1 MRTAY
6 NPQTREVLGLKNGQW
21 TKLQTASNDKGDM
34 LYLGDSGWEPL
45 NLGSAS
51 TPDQPQQP
59 TPQAQLKGETPF
71 DSWFDLYRNESPE
84 TPDTEQGGNRGLSLG
99 MRNVLEGI
107 GSVAGTIANPFA
119 NTINWMLGG
128 DPNYFK
134 NPGAAASDIV
144 GLATPQT
151 DDEKLRSRIIEGTSG
166 AVVPIV
172 GGAAA
177 ASRAVSPVAR
187 SVGRMVAEAPVSQ
200 ILGGGIGNAAAETA
214 RQSGAGEGTQL
225 ALGLLGASVAPGA
238 VAAAGSARNR
248 MGNLINPEKLQ
259 AFRNLG
265 YEAPSLGA
273 VSDSGVVQN
282 LESGLSQ
289 ALPTAGVMK
298 RARERGQQILDSAVD
313 QTADDIAGGGYVPQN
328 REQLGMFTREATEG
342 SRKAFTEKASR
353 LEDEVY
359 SPFTRNKTKLPTTF
373 ERIEQLTDTG
383 SPTADFEARDRLYR
397 QLGGIGTD
405 ARDFGGTTV
414 AAARQYRRALG
425 ERMGAQ
431 PTANTSDATRGE
443 MKNLYGAVS
452 EDIRN
457 AIPENQRESVDA
469 YTRWYANQKQLREDI
484 DKSFFK
490 SGNDSATANA
500 LLTADAGKLIELERI
515 LGPESIRSIRA
526 GILREAVKNSAGDF
540 TPASI
545 IKGATGGNKL
555 QEVRSRMTPQ
565 TRNLIKAAKALQES
579 RAFANTSNTAG
590 ALSTIQNLGWGIGAL
605 ANLPAAAASAGSIY
619 GLGRLLTSPGALRR
633 LNAWRI
639 SPTNAWGALVPAAG
653 TQVTQQPPLSL
664 LDLISQMQE

>member
-45 NLGSAS
+45 NLGSDS

-405 ARDFGGTTV
+405 ARGFG
-414 AAARQYRRALG
+414 
-425 ERMGAQ
+425 
-431 PTANTSDATRGE
+431 
-443 MKNLYGAVS
+443 
-452 EDIRN
+452 
-457 AIPENQRESVDA
+457 
-469 YTRWYANQKQLREDI
+469 
-484 DKSFFK
+484 
-490 SGNDSATANA
+490 
-500 LLTADAGKLIELERI
+500 
-515 LGPESIRSIRA
+515 
-526 GILREAVKNSAGDF
+526 
-540 TPASI
+540 
-545 IKGATGGNKL
+545 
-555 QEVRSRMTPQ
+555 
-565 TRNLIKAAKALQES
+565 
-579 RAFANTSNTAG
+579 
-590 ALSTIQNLGWGIGAL
+590 
-605 ANLPAAAASAGSIY
+605 
-619 GLGRLLTSPGALRR
+619 
-633 LNAWRI
+633 
-639 SPTNAWGALVPAAG
+639 
-653 TQVTQQPPLSL
+653 LSL
-664 LDLISQMQE
+664 IHI